1 MGEVVQL
8 SDYQKPET
16 HESAASVGDCLVPI
30 EFAVG
35 FENRKQ
41 CIVKIARYGVQAIHV
56 RMVNDEPETM
66 LYFIGVEDA
75 IDLNKKILELEE
87 LSEEEITKRIDLI
100 QMLENVDLR
109 LMHNMWES
117 FTCQSST

>member
-1 MGEVVQL
+1 MGEVVRF
-8 SDYQKPET
+8 SDYQKPES
-16 HESAASVGDCLVPI
+16 HESAASMQDCHVPI

-35 FENRKQ
+35 FKNRKQ

-56 RMVNDEPETM
+56 RMVNDEPATM

-75 IDLNKKILELEE
+75 IDLNKKILEFEE

-100 QMLENVDLR
+100 QMLENVDLP

-117 FTCQSST
+117 FTQQSST